1 MTSIGPKDISGQ
13 PLGKMELEVLRWLA
27 QGFTIAEIRKA
38 TGLSSHETAK
48 YHAMRLYRKLQADN
62 AAHAVFR
69 GIQDGW
75 LDPASGAPNT
85 HAVPTVAA
93 DLIRSKVVEALE
105 SVRGQLTNDLQ
116 KQLSA
121 FSSQFAIA
129 ITITD
134 GSKK

>member
-38 TGLSSHETAK
+38 TGLSSHEKAK

-85 HAVPTVAA
+85 HAVPNVAA
-93 DLIRSKVVEALE
+93 ELIRRKVGEARK
-105 SVRGQLTNDLQ
+105 SVRGQMTNDLQ
-116 KQLSA
+116 EQLSA